1 MFYNITCKLNFVSPK
16 DILRLSFKK
25 YNKERGIN
33 MFAINKIKKIY
44 ESLSSN
50 QKKAI
55 FMEILILL
63 EGILKARCKEQ
74 IISFLIFFIIN
85 LIRIIINETEK

>member
-1 MFYNITCKLNFVSPK
+1 MITTK
-16 DILRLSFKK
+16 
-25 YNKERGIN
+25 
-33 MFAINKIKKIY
+33 KIKKIY
-44 ESLSSN
+44 KSLSSN

-74 IISFLIFFIIN
+74 IISLLIFFIIN
-85 LIRIIINETEK
+85 LIRIIINEAEK

>member
-1 MFYNITCKLNFVSPK
+1 MFTK
-16 DILRLSFKK
+16 
-25 YNKERGIN
+25 
-33 MFAINKIKKIY
+33 NKIIKFY

-63 EGILKARCKEQ
+63 EGIPKARCKEQ

-85 LIRIIINETEK
+85 LIRIIINKTEK